1 MLRKPGENMASE
13 RAPLSEG
20 ISDKLIE
27 MIAVGELKLND
38 PLPSEAELAIRFGVS
53 KPVVREALKQLAL
66 FGIVEIRQGRVA
78 RVKAL
83 DSSVLEG
90 FFRLAVRSDSNGLRD
105 AIDLRRAV
113 EVELAELAAA
123 RATRETQRTLEDAYR
138 VMERNIDSL
147 DPWLEGDFAFHM
159 ALAHA
164 SENAIMQHTI
174 KGLSGVIRY
183 TQRLLGVQTDLRDAR
198 KTLKRHEAILQAV
211 LDRDAP
217 AAGAAMRVHF
227 DSFRP
232 VLAVIGTDRSR
243 LARI

>member
-1 MLRKPGENMASE
+1 MAME

-20 ISDKLIE
+20 VADRLIE
-27 MIAVGELKLND
+27 MIAAGELKVND
-38 PLPSEAELAIRFGVS
+38 SLPAESDLAARFGVS
-53 KPVVREALKQLAL
+53 KPVVREALRQLAL
-66 FGIVEIRQGRVA
+66 YGMVEIRQGRVA
-78 RVKAL
+78 RVKPL
-83 DSSVLEG
+83 DSSALEG

-113 EVELAELAAA
+113 EVELAELAAS
-123 RATRETQRTLEDAYR
+123 RATLETQRPLEEAFR
-138 VMERNIDSL
+138 VMERNVDSL

-174 KGLSGVIRY
+174 QGLSGVIRY

-198 KTLKRHEAILQAV
+198 KTLKRHQAILDAV
-211 LDRDAP
+211 LARDVP
-217 AAGAAMRVHF
+217 AAGAAMRAHF

-232 VLAVIGTDRSR
+232 MLPMISTDKSR

>member
-1 MLRKPGENMASE
+1 MAME

-20 ISDKLIE
+20 VADRLIE
-27 MIAVGELKLND
+27 MIAAGELKVND
-38 PLPSEAELAIRFGVS
+38 SLPAESDLAARFGVS
-53 KPVVREALKQLAL
+53 KPVVREALRQLAL
-66 FGIVEIRQGRVA
+66 YGMVEIRQGRVA
-78 RVKAL
+78 RVKPL
-83 DSSVLEG
+83 DSSALEG

-123 RATRETQRTLEDAYR
+123 RATLETQRPLEEAFR
-138 VMERNIDSL
+138 VMERNVDSL

-174 KGLSGVIRY
+174 QGLSGVIRY

-198 KTLKRHEAILQAV
+198 KTLKRHQAILDAV
-211 LDRDAP
+211 LARDVP
-217 AAGAAMRVHF
+217 AAGAAMRAHF

-232 VLAVIGTDRSR
+232 MLPMISTDKSR

>member
-1 MLRKPGENMASE
+1 MRSD

-20 ISDKLIE
+20 VSDQLIE
-27 MIAVGELKLND
+27 IIAAGELKVND
-38 PLPSEAELAIRFGVS
+38 PLPSEAQLAAQFGVS

-66 FGIVEIRQGRVA
+66 YGIVEIRQGRVA
-78 RVKAL
+78 RIKPL
-83 DSSVLEG
+83 GSSVLEG
-90 FFRLAVRSDSNGLRD
+90 FFRVAVRSDNNGLRD

-113 EVELAELAAA
+113 EVELAELAAS
-123 RATRETQRTLEDAYR
+123 RATDETQKPLEEAFR
-138 VMERNIDSL
+138 MMERNIDSL

-164 SENAIMQHTI
+164 SENALMQHTI
-174 KGLSGVIRY
+174 QGLSGVIRY

-198 KTLKRHEAILQAV
+198 KTLERHRAILEAV
-211 LDRDAP
+211 LARDP
-217 AAGAAMRVHF
+217 AAAGSAMRTHF

-232 VLAVIGTDRSR
+232 LLPLISNDKSR

>member
-1 MLRKPGENMASE
+1 MTE

-20 ISDKLIE
+20 ISDRLIE
-27 MIAVGELKLND
+27 MIATGELKVDD
-38 PLPSEAELAIRFGVS
+38 PLPSEAELAARFGVS
-53 KPVVREALKQLAL
+53 KPVVREALKQLAV

-78 RVKAL
+78 RVKPL
-83 DSSVLEG
+83 NSSVLEG

-105 AIDLRRAV
+105 AVDLRRAV
-113 EVELAELAAA
+113 EVETAELAAM
-123 RATRETQRTLEDAYR
+123 RATPQTQRPLEEAFR
-138 VMERNIDSL
+138 MMERNVDSL

-159 ALAHA
+159 ALAQA

-198 KTLKRHEAILQAV
+198 MTLKRHEAILVGV
-211 LDRDAP
+211 LNRDPA
-217 AAGAAMRVHF
+217 AAGAAMRAHF
-227 DSFRP
+227 DAFRP
-232 VLAVIGTDRSR
+232 VLSEIDSDRSR

>member
-1 MLRKPGENMASE
+1 MSVD

-20 ISDKLIE
+20 ISDRLIE
-27 MIAVGELKLND
+27 MIAAGELAVDD
-38 PLPSEAELAIRFGVS
+38 PLPSEAELAMRFGVS
-53 KPVVREALKQLAL
+53 KPVVREALRQIAL
-66 FGIVEIRQGRVA
+66 FGIIEIRQGRVA
-78 RVKAL
+78 RVRTL
-83 DSSVLEG
+83 NSSVLEG

-105 AIDLRRAV
+105 AIELRRAV
-113 EVELAELAAA
+113 EVELAELAAE
-123 RATRETQRTLEDAYR
+123 RATLKTQQPLEDAFR
-138 VMERNIDSL
+138 TMSRNIDAL

-164 SENAIMQHTI
+164 SQNVIMQHTI
-174 KGLSGVIRY
+174 EGLSGVIRY

-198 KTLKRHEAILQAV
+198 KTLERHQVILEAVMA
-211 LDRDAP
+211 RDPA

-232 VLAVIGTDRSR
+232 LLPLISNDKSR

>member
-1 MLRKPGENMASE
+1 GGMAME

-20 ISDKLIE
+20 VADRLIE
-27 MIAVGELKLND
+27 MIAAGELKVND
-38 PLPSEAELAIRFGVS
+38 SLPAESDLAARFGVS
-53 KPVVREALKQLAL
+53 KPVVREALRQLAL
-66 FGIVEIRQGRVA
+66 YGMVEIRQGRVA
-78 RVKAL
+78 RVKPL
-83 DSSVLEG
+83 DSSALEG

-113 EVELAELAAA
+113 EVELAELAAM
-123 RATRETQRTLEDAYR
+123 RATRETQKPLEEAYR
-138 VMERNIDSL
+138 MMELNVDSL

-198 KTLKRHEAILQAV
+198 MTLKRHEAILLAV
-211 LDRDAP
+211 LDRDPP
-217 AAGAAMRVHF
+217 AAGAA
-227 DSFRP
+227 
-232 VLAVIGTDRSR
+232 
-243 LARI
+243 

>member
-1 MLRKPGENMASE
+1 MRSD

-20 ISDKLIE
+20 ISDQLIE
-27 MIAVGELKLND
+27 IIAAGELKVND
-38 PLPSEAELAIRFGVS
+38 PLPSEAQLALKFGVS

-78 RVKAL
+78 RIKPL
-83 DSSVLEG
+83 SFSVLEG

-123 RATRETQRTLEDAYR
+123 RATVETQKPLEEAFRT
-138 VMERNIDSL
+138 MERNVDSL

-164 SENAIMQHTI
+164 SENAIMQHAI
-174 KGLSGVIRY
+174 QGLSGVIRY
-183 TQRLLGVQTDLRDAR
+183 TQRLLGVQADLRDAR
-198 KTLKRHEAILQAV
+198 QTLERHRAILDAV
-211 LDRDAP
+211 LARDP
-217 AAGAAMRVHF
+217 VAAGSAMRVHF

-232 VLAVIGTDRSR
+232 LLPLISNDKSR

>member
-1 MLRKPGENMASE
+1 ME

-20 ISDKLIE
+20 VADRLIE
-27 MIAVGELKLND
+27 MIAAGELKVND
-38 PLPSEAELAIRFGVS
+38 SLPAESDLAARFGVS
-53 KPVVREALKQLAL
+53 KPVVREALRQLAL
-66 FGIVEIRQGRVA
+66 YGMVEIRQGRVA
-78 RVKAL
+78 RVKPL
-83 DSSVLEG
+83 DSSALEG

-113 EVELAELAAA
+113 EVELAELAAS
-123 RATRETQRTLEDAYR
+123 RATLETQRPLEEAFR
-138 VMERNIDSL
+138 VMERNVDSL

-174 KGLSGVIRY
+174 QGLSGVIRY

-198 KTLKRHEAILQAV
+198 KTLKRHQAILDAV
-211 LDRDAP
+211 LARDVP
-217 AAGAAMRVHF
+217 AAGAAMRAHF

-232 VLAVIGTDRSR
+232 MLPMISTDKSR

>member
-1 MLRKPGENMASE
+1 ME

-20 ISDKLIE
+20 VADRLIE
-27 MIAVGELKLND
+27 MIAAGELKVND
-38 PLPSEAELAIRFGVS
+38 SLPAESDLAARFGVS
-53 KPVVREALKQLAL
+53 KPVVREALRQLAL
-66 FGIVEIRQGRVA
+66 YGMVEIRQGRVA
-78 RVKAL
+78 RVKPL
-83 DSSVLEG
+83 DSSALEG

-123 RATRETQRTLEDAYR
+123 RATLETQRPLEEAFR
-138 VMERNIDSL
+138 VMERNVDSL

-174 KGLSGVIRY
+174 QGLSGVIRY

-198 KTLKRHEAILQAV
+198 KTLKRHQAILDAV
-211 LDRDAP
+211 LARDVP
-217 AAGAAMRVHF
+217 AAGAAMRAHF

-232 VLAVIGTDRSR
+232 MLPMISTDKSR

>member
-1 MLRKPGENMASE
+1 MTE

-20 ISDKLIE
+20 ISDRLIE
-27 MIAVGELKLND
+27 MIATGELKVDD
-38 PLPSEAELAIRFGVS
+38 PLPSEAELAARFGVS
-53 KPVVREALKQLAL
+53 KPVVREALKQLAV

-78 RVKAL
+78 RVKPL
-83 DSSVLEG
+83 NSSVLEG

-105 AIDLRRAV
+105 AVDLRRAV
-113 EVELAELAAA
+113 EVETAELAAM
-123 RATRETQRTLEDAYR
+123 RATPQTQRPLEEAFR
-138 VMERNIDSL
+138 MMERNVDSL

-159 ALAHA
+159 ALAQA

-198 KTLKRHEAILQAV
+198 MTLKRHEAILVGV
-211 LDRDAP
+211 LNRDPA
-217 AAGAAMRVHF
+217 AAGAAMRAPF
-227 DSFRP
+227 DAFRP
-232 VLAVIGTDRSR
+232 VLSEIDSDRSR